1 MAEHE
6 VLDTSDISL
15 LYPDADSLRRHM
27 LGEESGRLSSNTA
40 EQLELYFL
48 MDLKSCDFG
57 SFYTCDPE
65 VILYRQDTF
74 EDLTNHPELARIL
87 LKMSPLLNDIT
98 ELRRMGS
105 DSAQSTE
112 AYLYSITEV
121 ELYTTLL
128 DLLRDELL
136 PLAPELKSTAFRR
149 FAERINTLTGSDYYR
164 NLNEELK
171 ELTSR

>member
-1 MAEHE
+1 MAEQRE
-6 VLDTSDISL
+6 NLDVSDISL

-27 LGEESGRLSSNTA
+27 LGEEAGRLSQITA

-65 VILYRQDTF
+65 VILYRQQTF

-87 LKMSPLLNDIT
+87 LKMIPLLNDIT

-136 PLAPELKSTAFRR
+136 PLAPELKSEAFMR
-149 FAERINTLTGSDYYR
+149 FADAVSMSSVKLA
-164 NLNEELK
+164 
-171 ELTSR
+171 